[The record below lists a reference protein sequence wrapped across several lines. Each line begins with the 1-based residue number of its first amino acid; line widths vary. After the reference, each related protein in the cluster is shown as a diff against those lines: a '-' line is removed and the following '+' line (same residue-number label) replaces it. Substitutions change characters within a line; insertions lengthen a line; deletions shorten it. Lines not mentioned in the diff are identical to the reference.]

1 MNIRLASSLV
11 FDSIVDGP
19 GLRTVIFLQG
29 CTHNCLNCQNPQTH
43 DFNGGFEVD
52 INIVIEKILN
62 KKMQSGVTFS
72 GGDPMN
78 QAEQCARIAKE
89 LKNHNINIWCY
100 TGFTYDFLTQKQVYR
115 DFLQYIDV
123 LVDGVFV
130 EELKSYELQFR
141 GSSNQRLI
149 DVQKSL
155 QENKVVLWEGYNV

>member
-155 QENKVVLWEGYNV
+155 QENKVILWEGYNV

>member
-1 MNIRLASSLV
+1 
-11 FDSIVDGP
+11 
-19 GLRTVIFLQG
+19 
-29 CTHNCLNCQNPQTH
+29 
-43 DFNGGFEVD
+43 
-52 INIVIEKILN
+52 
-62 KKMQSGVTFS
+62 
-72 GGDPMN
+72 MN

-115 DFLQYIDV
+115 DFLQYIDI
-123 LVDGVFV
+123 LVDGVFI

>member
-1 MNIRLASSLV
+1 MNIKLASQIL

-19 GLRTVIFLQG
+19 GLRTVIFFQG

-43 DFNGGFEVD
+43 DFNGGFDID
-52 INIVIEKILN
+52 INIVIEKVLN
-62 KKMQSGVTFS
+62 KKLQSGVTFS
-72 GGDPMN
+72 GGDPMS
-78 QAEQCARIAKE
+78 QAEQCIQIAKE
-89 LKNHNINIWCY
+89 LKKHNINIWCY
-100 TGFTYDFLTQKQVYR
+100 TGFTYDFLIQRPIYN

-130 EELKSYELQFR
+130 DELKSYELQFR

-155 QENKVVLWEGYNV
+155 KENKIILWEEM

>member
-1 MNIRLASSLV
+1 MNIKLASQIL

-19 GLRTVIFLQG
+19 GLRTVIFFQG

-43 DFNGGFEVD
+43 DFNGGFDID
-52 INIVIEKILN
+52 INIVIEKVLN
-62 KKMQSGVTFS
+62 KKLQSGVTFS
-72 GGDPMN
+72 GGDPMS
-78 QAEQCARIAKE
+78 QAEQCTQIAKE
-89 LKNHNINIWCY
+89 LKKHNINIWCY
-100 TGFTYDFLTQKQVYR
+100 TGFTYDFLIQRPIYN

-130 EELKSYELQFR
+130 DELKSYELKFR

-155 QENKVVLWEGYNV
+155 KENKIILWEEM